1 MANITAGQVLEQVDA
16 LVPNQYTHSEKLRW
30 LAQAE
35 GFVLEE
41 VVRAHEGGEAA
52 ELPDELADA
61 APLLAPAPYD
71 ELYRHYVEAQIHYCN
86 GEIARYNSAAAN
98 WNNGLLTYR
107 DYVCRTTAPER
118 GVRALKLC

>member
-35 GFVLEE
+35 GFVLRE
-41 VVRAHEGGEAA
+41 VCRVTGKLA
-52 ELPDELADA
+52 ELEDGSALSVE
-61 APLLAPAPYD
+61 APYD

-86 GEIARYNSAAAN
+86 GEMARYNSAAAN
-98 WNNGLLTYR
+98 WNNSLLTYR

>member
-1 MANITAGQVLEQVDA
+1 MDRLTAGQLLGRVDA
-16 LVPNQYTHSEKLRW
+16 LLPNQYSRAEKMQW

-35 GFVLEE
+35 GFVLRE
-41 VVRAHEGGEAA
+41 VRQAEGALPEVTEGYVLTA
-52 ELPDELADA
+52 E
-61 APLLAPAPYD
+61 APYD